1 MLLSPSLTQFM
12 YLSIQLVQVLFGGL
26 IYKLFSPWFGKVMAD
41 TLVRVGVVGEELQCM
56 EDSGEAWVEV
66 RGLRFRVGVGNYGRL
81 LERLA
86 GLGYRV
92 ERSRSHTWVVARKPC
107 GEAVSEVARVVEE
120 VMSEEGGEAGNR
132 VCNPADIGSIAN
144 SVVNRVSSLI
154 PSLKDVVDEVAI
166 NLEAGNHVM
175 LLGGPGS
182 GKTLILDAIYEASSN
197 PLYINMADASAAG
210 IEDLIIEAG
219 CFDVILLDEV
229 DKAKNVALSPL
240 LQLLDHGGKLRITKS
255 GKTTV
260 IEAPWVRAVAA
271 ANPFNPRLR
280 ASNWWSPLMDRFV
293 PIEVPQPS
301 VDEIVTFM
309 GKVANAEMPSWVREL
324 IEKYID
330 VITLRK
336 AEQAA
341 KYLAVSLR
349 RGRSEDAVRARVE
362 RILQTTRAIA
372 TKSK

>member
-1 MLLSPSLTQFM
+1 
-12 YLSIQLVQVLFGGL
+12 
-26 IYKLFSPWFGKVMAD
+26 
-41 TLVRVGVVGEELQCM
+41 M
-56 EDSGEAWVEV
+56 EDNGEAWVEV

-92 ERSRSHTWVVARKPC
+92 ERSRSYTWVVARKPC
-107 GEAVSEVARVVEE
+107 SEAVSEVARVVEE
-120 VMSEEGGEAGNR
+120 VMSKEEEGGEAGNR
-132 VCNPADIGSIAN
+132 VCNPADIQGIAN

-154 PSLKDVVDEVAI
+154 PSLKDVIEEVAI

-182 GKTLILDAIYEASSN
+182 GKTLILDAIYDASSN
-197 PLYINMADASAAG
+197 PLYVNMADASAAG
-210 IEDLIIEAG
+210 IEDLVIEAG

-240 LQLLDHGGKLRITKS
+240 LQLLDHGGRLRVTKS

-280 ASNWWSPLMDRFV
+280 ASNWWMPLMDRFV

-301 VDEIVTFM
+301 VDEVVAFM
-309 GKVANAEMPSWVREL
+309 GRVANAEMPSWVREL
-324 IEKYID
+324 IEKYVD
-330 VITLRK
+330 AITLRK
-336 AEQAA
+336 AEQSARYIA
-341 KYLAVSLR
+341 TSLR
-349 RGRSEDAVRARVE
+349 RGRGEEVIKARVE
-362 RILQTTRAIA
+362 KILRSI
-372 TKSK
+372 KLIENYGSVRFSI

>member
-1 MLLSPSLTQFM
+1 
-12 YLSIQLVQVLFGGL
+12 
-26 IYKLFSPWFGKVMAD
+26 
-41 TLVRVGVVGEELQCM
+41 M
-56 EDSGEAWVEV
+56 EDNGEAWVEV
-66 RGLRFRVGVGNYGRL
+66 RELRFRVGVGNYGRL
-81 LERLA
+81 LERLV

-92 ERSRSHTWVVARKPC
+92 ERSRSYTWVVARKPC
-107 GEAVSEVARVVEE
+107 SEAVSEVARVVEE
-120 VMSEEGGEAGNR
+120 VMSEEEEEGRVRNR
-132 VCNPADIGSIAN
+132 ECRPADIAGIAN
-144 SVVNRVSSLI
+144 SVVSRVSSLI
-154 PSLKDVVDEVAI
+154 PSLGDVVDEVAI

-197 PLYINMADASAAG
+197 PLYVNMADASAAG

-219 CFDVILLDEV
+219 CFDVVLLDEV
-229 DKAKNVALSPL
+229 DKARNVALSPL
-240 LQLLDHGGKLRITKS
+240 LQLLDHGGRLRVTKS

-280 ASNWWSPLMDRFV
+280 ASNWWMPLMDRFV

-301 VDEIVTFM
+301 VDEVVAFM
-309 GKVANAEMPSWVREL
+309 GRVANAEMPSWVREL
-324 IEKYID
+324 IEKYVD
-330 VITLRK
+330 AITLRK
-336 AEQAA
+336 AEQSA
-341 KYLAVSLR
+341 KYISTSLR
-349 RGRSEDAVRARVE
+349 KGRSEEVIKARVE

>member
-1 MLLSPSLTQFM
+1 MFSGLNLHCSEGD
-12 YLSIQLVQVLFGGL
+12 GG
-26 IYKLFSPWFGKVMAD
+26 
-41 TLVRVGVVGEELQCM
+41 
-56 EDSGEAWVEV
+56 AWVDV
-66 RGLRFRVGVGNYGRL
+66 RGLVYILGTGGYNRL
-81 LERLA
+81 LRLLGRA
-86 GLGYRV
+86 GY
-92 ERSRSHTWVVARKPC
+92 EIHRSRSSTWVKGKKPC
-107 GEAVSEVARVVEE
+107 NELVREVNELVEK
-120 VMSEEGGEAGNR
+120 VMSEEGGGAGSSE
-132 VCNPADIGSIAN
+132 CNPADIGSIAN
-144 SVVNRVSSLI
+144 TVVSRVSGLI
-154 PSLKDVVDEVAI
+154 PSLKDVVDEVAV

-210 IEDLIIEAG
+210 IEDLVIEAG
-219 CFDVILLDEV
+219 CFDIILLDEV

-240 LQLLDHGGKLRITKS
+240 LQLLDHGGRLRVTKS

-260 IEAPWVRAVAA
+260 IETPWVRAVAA

-309 GKVANAEMPSWVREL
+309 NKVANTEIPSWVREL
-324 IEKYID
+324 VGKYID

-341 KYLAVSLR
+341 KYIATSLR
-349 RGRSEDAVRARVE
+349 KERSEEAVRARVE
-362 RILQTTRAIA
+362 KTLQTTRIIT

>member
-1 MLLSPSLTQFM
+1 MLGNLGCSE
-12 YLSIQLVQVLFGGL
+12 YGG
-26 IYKLFSPWFGKVMAD
+26 S
-41 TLVRVGVVGEELQCM
+41 
-56 EDSGEAWVEV
+56 AWVSI
-66 RGLRFRVGVGNYGRL
+66 RDLHYLLGSGQYNALLRALASLGFRI
-81 LERLA
+81 
-86 GLGYRV
+86 
-92 ERSRSHTWVVARKPC
+92 ERSRSYTWAVIDGVKCPD
-107 GEAVSEVARVVEE
+107 AVSK
-120 VMSEEGGEAGNR
+120 VMDVLSRFTQSNNGGVKGDCQG
-132 VCNPADIGSIAN
+132 V
-144 SVVNRVSSLI
+144 SVNGIIDGVRERVSSLV
-154 PSLKDVVDEVAI
+154 PSLRDIVEEAAI

-182 GKTLILDAIYEASSN
+182 GKTLILDAIYEASSD

-210 IEDLIIEAG
+210 IEDLVIEAG

-240 LQLLDHGGKLRITKS
+240 LQLLDHGSRLRVTKS

-280 ASNWWSPLMDRFV
+280 ASNWWMPLMDRFV

-309 GKVANAEMPSWVREL
+309 GKVASAEMPSWVREL
-324 IEKYID
+324 VEKYID
-330 VITLRK
+330 AITLRK

-341 KYLAVSLR
+341 KYIAASMR
-349 RGRSEDAVRARVE
+349 RGRSEDVIRVRVE
-362 RILQTTRAIA
+362 DMLRRV
-372 TKSK
+372 TKYVGGVRGHGDGGLGLGVPQGEGVHE

>member
-1 MLLSPSLTQFM
+1 MSSSPNLYCSEGE
-12 YLSIQLVQVLFGGL
+12 GG
-26 IYKLFSPWFGKVMAD
+26 
-41 TLVRVGVVGEELQCM
+41 
-56 EDSGEAWVEV
+56 AWVDV
-66 RGLRFRVGVGNYGRL
+66 RGLVYVLGTGGYNKLLRL
-81 LERLA
+81 L
-86 GLGYRV
+86 GKSGY
-92 ERSRSHTWVVARKPC
+92 EIHRSRSSTWVMGKKPC
-107 GEAVSEVARVVEE
+107 SELVREINELVERII
-120 VMSEEGGEAGNR
+120 SEEEAKVEAGSTG
-132 VCNPADIGSIAN
+132 CNPADIQGIAN

-154 PSLKDVVDEVAI
+154 PSLGDVVEEVAI
-166 NLEAGNHVM
+166 NLKAGNHVM

-210 IEDLIIEAG
+210 IEDLVVEAG

-229 DKAKNVALSPL
+229 DKARNVALSPL
-240 LQLLDHGGKLRITKS
+240 LQLLDHGGKLRVTKS

-280 ASNWWSPLMDRFV
+280 ASNWWLPLMDRFV

-309 GKVANAEMPSWVREL
+309 GRVANAEMPKWVREL
-324 IEKYID
+324 IEKYVD
-330 VITLRK
+330 AITLRK
-336 AEQAA
+336 AEQSAR
-341 KYLAVSLR
+341 YIAVSLR
-349 RGRSEDAVRARVE
+349 RGRSEDAVKARVE
-362 RILQTTRAIA
+362 KILQTTRAIA

>member
-1 MLLSPSLTQFM
+1 MHCS
-12 YLSIQLVQVLFGGL
+12 
-26 IYKLFSPWFGKVMAD
+26 
-41 TLVRVGVVGEELQCM
+41 
-56 EDSGEAWVEV
+56 EDESGSWVDV
-66 RGLRFRVGVGNYGRL
+66 RGLVYVLGTGGYNKLLRL
-81 LERLA
+81 LGRA
-86 GLGYRV
+86 GY
-92 ERSRSHTWVVARKPC
+92 EIHRSRSSTWVIGKKPC
-107 GEAVSEVARVVEE
+107 NELVREINELVEKIISE
-120 VMSEEGGEAGNR
+120 EEGGGVGSADCR
-132 VCNPADIGSIAN
+132 PADIVGIAN
-144 SVVNRVSSLI
+144 TVVSRVSGLI

-210 IEDLIIEAG
+210 IEDLVIETG
-219 CFDVILLDEV
+219 CFDIILLDEV
-229 DKAKNVALSPL
+229 DKARNVALSPL
-240 LQLLDHGGKLRITKS
+240 LQLLDHGGRLRVTKS

-280 ASNWWSPLMDRFV
+280 ASNWWLPLMDRFV

-309 GKVANAEMPSWVREL
+309 GKVANTEMPNWVREL

-330 VITLRK
+330 AITLRK
-336 AEQAA
+336 AEQSA
-341 KYLAVSLR
+341 KYIATSLR
-349 RGRSEDAVRARVE
+349 RGRGEEVIKARVE

-372 TKSK
+372 TKGK

>member
-1 MLLSPSLTQFM
+1 MLGNLGCSEYNGS
-12 YLSIQLVQVLFGGL
+12 
-26 IYKLFSPWFGKVMAD
+26 
-41 TLVRVGVVGEELQCM
+41 
-56 EDSGEAWVEV
+56 AWVSI
-66 RGLRFRVGVGNYGRL
+66 RDLHYLLGPGQYNAFLRALASLGFRI
-81 LERLA
+81 
-86 GLGYRV
+86 
-92 ERSRSHTWVVARKPC
+92 ERSRSYTWAVIDGMKCPD
-107 GEAVSEVARVVEE
+107 AVSKVVE
-120 VMSEEGGEAGNR
+120 VLSRFVQGGGNGGVKGDCQSMSISR
-132 VCNPADIGSIAN
+132 IID
-144 SVVNRVSSLI
+144 SVRERVSSLV
-154 PSLKDVVDEVAI
+154 PSLKDVIDEVAI

-175 LLGGPGS
+175 LLGSPGS

-197 PLYINMADASAAG
+197 PLYVNMADASAAG
-210 IEDLIIEAG
+210 IEDLVIDAG

-240 LQLLDHGGKLRITKS
+240 LQLLDHGGRLRITKS

-280 ASNWWSPLMDRFV
+280 ASNWWMPLMDRFV

-309 GKVANAEMPSWVREL
+309 NKVANAEMPNWVREL

-330 VITLRK
+330 AITLRK

-341 KYLAVSLR
+341 KYIATSMR
-349 RGRSEDAVRARVE
+349 RGRNEEAIRVKVEDMLRRVIKYVGGVRGHGDGGLGLGVSRGGE
-362 RILQTTRAIA
+362 G
-372 TKSK
+372 S

>member
-1 MLLSPSLTQFM
+1 MSTGPNLYCSEGD
-12 YLSIQLVQVLFGGL
+12 GG
-26 IYKLFSPWFGKVMAD
+26 S
-41 TLVRVGVVGEELQCM
+41 
-56 EDSGEAWVEV
+56 WVDV
-66 RGLRFRVGVGNYGRL
+66 RGLVYVLGAGGYNKLLRL
-81 LERLA
+81 LGRS
-86 GLGYRV
+86 GY
-92 ERSRSHTWVVARKPC
+92 EIHRSRSSTWVIGKKPC
-107 GEAVSEVARVVEE
+107 NELVREINELVEKIMSE
-120 VMSEEGGEAGNR
+120 EEGGEAGSGK
-132 VCNPADIGSIAN
+132 CNPADIQGIAN
-144 SVVNRVSSLI
+144 SVVNRVSGLI
-154 PSLKDVVDEVAI
+154 LSLKDVVDEVAI

-182 GKTLILDAIYEASSN
+182 GKTLILDAIYEASGN

-240 LQLLDHGGKLRITKS
+240 LQLLDHGGRLRVTKS

-260 IEAPWVRAVAA
+260 IEAPWVRAIAA

-280 ASNWWSPLMDRFV
+280 ASNWWMPLIDRFV

-309 GKVANAEMPSWVREL
+309 GRVANTEMPNWVREL
-324 IEKYID
+324 IEKYVD
-330 VITLRK
+330 AITLRK
-336 AEQAA
+336 AEQSA
-341 KYLAVSLR
+341 KYISTSLR
-349 RGRSEDAVRARVE
+349 KGRSEEVIKARVE
-362 RILQTTRAIA
+362 RILQTTRAIT

>member
-1 MLLSPSLTQFM
+1 MLNQCAVKLT
-12 YLSIQLVQVLFGGL
+12 GL
-26 IYKLFSPWFGKVMAD
+26 D
-41 TLVRVGVVGEELQCM
+41 
-56 EDSGEAWVEV
+56 
-66 RGLRFRVGVGNYGRL
+66 YG
-81 LERLA
+81 
-86 GLGYRV
+86 V
-92 ERSRSHTWVVARKPC
+92 ERSRSYTWIVARKPC
-107 GEAVSEVARVVEE
+107 NEAVSEVAKVVEE
-120 VMSEEGGEAGNR
+120 VMSEEGEEAGSGK
-132 VCNPADIGSIAN
+132 CNPADIGSIAN
-144 SVVNRVSSLI
+144 SVVNRVSDLI
-154 PSLKDVVDEVAI
+154 PSLKDAVEEVAV

-229 DKAKNVALSPL
+229 DKARNVALSPL
-240 LQLLDHGGKLRITKS
+240 LQLLDHGGRLRVTKS

-280 ASNWWSPLMDRFV
+280 ASNWWMPLMDRFV

-301 VDEIVTFM
+301 VDEILIFM
-309 GKVANAEMPSWVREL
+309 GRVANAEMPGWVREL
-324 IEKYID
+324 VEKYID
-330 VITLRK
+330 AITLRK

-341 KYLAVSLR
+341 KYIATSLR
-349 RGRSEDAVRARVE
+349 KGRSEEAVRVRVE
-362 RILQTTRAIA
+362 DMFRRVIKYVGGVRGHGDGGLGLGVSRGEGVHE
-372 TKSK
+372 

>member
-1 MLLSPSLTQFM
+1 MSSSPNLYCSEGE
-12 YLSIQLVQVLFGGL
+12 GG
-26 IYKLFSPWFGKVMAD
+26 
-41 TLVRVGVVGEELQCM
+41 
-56 EDSGEAWVEV
+56 AWVDV
-66 RGLRFRVGVGNYGRL
+66 RGLVYVLGTGGYNKLLRL
-81 LERLA
+81 LGRA
-86 GLGYRV
+86 GY
-92 ERSRSHTWVVARKPC
+92 EIHRSRSSTWVMGKKPC
-107 GEAVSEVARVVEE
+107 NELVREINELVEKIISEEEGEARSAECR
-120 VMSEEGGEAGNR
+120 
-132 VCNPADIGSIAN
+132 PADIQGIAN

-210 IEDLIIEAG
+210 IEDLVIEAG

-240 LQLLDHGGKLRITKS
+240 LQLLDHGGRLRITKS
-255 GKTTV
+255 GKTTA
-260 IEAPWVRAVAA
+260 IETPWVRAVAA

-280 ASNWWSPLMDRFV
+280 ASNWWMPLMDRFV

-309 GKVANAEMPSWVREL
+309 GKVANTEMPKWVREL

-330 VITLRK
+330 AITLRK

-341 KYLAVSLR
+341 KYIVTSMR
-349 RGRSEDAVRARVE
+349 RGRGEDVVRARVE
-362 RILQTTRAIA
+362 KILQITRFIA

>member
-1 MLLSPSLTQFM
+1 M
-12 YLSIQLVQVLFGGL
+12 
-26 IYKLFSPWFGKVMAD
+26 GKKPCSE
-41 TLVRVGVVGEELQCM
+41 LVREISEL
-56 EDSGEAWVEV
+56 VE
-66 RGLRFRVGVGNYGRL
+66 
-81 LERLA
+81 
-86 GLGYRV
+86 
-92 ERSRSHTWVVARKPC
+92 KIM
-107 GEAVSEVARVVEE
+107 SE
-120 VMSEEGGEAGNR
+120 EEGGETGSTE
-132 VCNPADIGSIAN
+132 CKPADIGSIAN
-144 SVVNRVSSLI
+144 AVVNRVSGLI
-154 PSLKDVVDEVAI
+154 PSLKDIVDEVAV

-210 IEDLIIEAG
+210 IEDLVIEAG

-240 LQLLDHGGKLRITKS
+240 LQLLDHGGRLRVTKS

-280 ASNWWSPLMDRFV
+280 ASNWWLPLTDRFV

-301 VDEIVTFM
+301 VDEIVAFM
-309 GKVANAEMPSWVREL
+309 GKVANTEMPSWVREL
-324 IEKYID
+324 IEKYVD

-341 KYLAVSLR
+341 KYIAISMR
-349 RGRSEDAVRARVE
+349 RGRGEDTIKARVD
-362 RILQTTRAIA
+362 RILQTTRRLV
-372 TKSK
+372 TREHEE

>member
-1 MLLSPSLTQFM
+1 M
-12 YLSIQLVQVLFGGL
+12 
-26 IYKLFSPWFGKVMAD
+26 
-41 TLVRVGVVGEELQCM
+41 GEELRCS
-56 EDSGEAWVEV
+56 EDNGEAWVEV
-66 RGLRFRVGVGNYGRL
+66 RVLRFRVGVGNYNKL
-81 LERLA
+81 LERLV

-92 ERSRSHTWVVARKPC
+92 ERSRSYTWVVARKPC
-107 GEAVSEVARVVEE
+107 SEAVSEVARVVEE
-120 VMSEEGGEAGNR
+120 VMSEEEGGEAGNKECR
-132 VCNPADIGSIAN
+132 PADIVGIAN
-144 SVVNRVSSLI
+144 TVVSRVSGLI

-219 CFDVILLDEV
+219 CFDVVLLDEV
-229 DKAKNVALSPL
+229 DKARNVALSPL
-240 LQLLDHGGKLRITKS
+240 LQLLDHGGRLRVTKS

-280 ASNWWSPLMDRFV
+280 ASNWWMPLMDRFV

-301 VDEIVTFM
+301 VDEVVAFM
-309 GKVANAEMPSWVREL
+309 GRVANAEMPSWVREL
-324 IEKYID
+324 IEKYVD
-330 VITLRK
+330 AITLRK

-341 KYLAVSLR
+341 KYISTSLR
-349 RGRSEDAVRARVE
+349 KGRSEEAVRARVE
-362 RILQTTRAIA
+362 KILQTTRFIT

>member
-1 MLLSPSLTQFM
+1 M
-12 YLSIQLVQVLFGGL
+12 
-26 IYKLFSPWFGKVMAD
+26 
-41 TLVRVGVVGEELQCM
+41 GEELYCS
-56 EDSGEAWVEV
+56 EDNGEAWVEV
-66 RGLRFRVGVGNYGRL
+66 RGLRFRLGVGNYNKL

-92 ERSRSHTWVVARKPC
+92 ERSRSYTWVVARKPC
-107 GEAVSEVARVVEE
+107 DEAVGEVTRVVEE
-120 VMSEEGGEAGNR
+120 VMSEEGEGRARSAECR
-132 VCNPADIGSIAN
+132 PADIVSIAN

-182 GKTLILDAIYEASSN
+182 GKTLILDAIYETSSN

-210 IEDLIIEAG
+210 IEDLVIEAG

-229 DKAKNVALSPL
+229 DKARNVALSPL
-240 LQLLDHGGKLRITKS
+240 LQLLDHGGRLRITKS

-280 ASNWWSPLMDRFV
+280 ASNWWMPLMDRFV

-309 GKVANAEMPSWVREL
+309 SKVANAEMPSWVREL

-341 KYLAVSLR
+341 KYITVSLR
-349 RGRSEDAVRARVE
+349 RGRGEDVVRARVE
-362 RILQTTRAIA
+362 KILRSIKLIENYGSERVQKLTH
-372 TKSK
+372 

>member
-1 MLLSPSLTQFM
+1 
-12 YLSIQLVQVLFGGL
+12 
-26 IYKLFSPWFGKVMAD
+26 MAN
-41 TLVRVGVVGEELQCM
+41 TLVRVGVVGEELQCT
-56 EDSGEAWVEV
+56 EDNGEAWVEV
-66 RGLRFRVGVGNYGRL
+66 RELRFRVGVGNYGRL

-107 GEAVSEVARVVEE
+107 DEAVDEVAKVVEE
-120 VMSEEGGEAGNR
+120 VMSKEGEEAGNR
-132 VCNPADIGSIAN
+132 VCNPADIQGIAN

-210 IEDLIIEAG
+210 IEDLVIETG

-240 LQLLDHGGKLRITKS
+240 LQLLDHGGRLRVTKS

-280 ASNWWSPLMDRFV
+280 ASNWWMPLMDRFV

-309 GKVANAEMPSWVREL
+309 GKVANAEMPKWVREL
-324 IEKYID
+324 VEKYVD
-330 VITLRK
+330 AITLRK
-336 AEQAA
+336 AEQSARYIA
-341 KYLAVSLR
+341 TSLR
-349 RGRSEDAVRARVE
+349 RGRSEEVIKARVE
-362 RILQTTRAIA
+362 RILQTTRAMA
-372 TKSK
+372 TRSK

>member
-1 MLLSPSLTQFM
+1 
-12 YLSIQLVQVLFGGL
+12 
-26 IYKLFSPWFGKVMAD
+26 
-41 TLVRVGVVGEELQCM
+41 VGEELQCM
-56 EDSGEAWVEV
+56 EDNGEAWVEV

-92 ERSRSHTWVVARKPC
+92 ERSRSYTWVVARKPC
-107 GEAVSEVARVVEE
+107 DEAVGEVARVVEE
-120 VMSEEGGEAGNR
+120 VMSEEEEGRAGNR
-132 VCNPADIGSIAN
+132 VCNPADIQGIAN

-154 PSLKDVVDEVAI
+154 PSLGDVVDEVAI

-210 IEDLIIEAG
+210 IEDLVIETG
-219 CFDVILLDEV
+219 CFDIILLDEV
-229 DKAKNVALSPL
+229 DKARNVALSPL
-240 LQLLDHGGKLRITKS
+240 LQLLDHGGRLRVTKS

-260 IEAPWVRAVAA
+260 IETPWVRAVAA

-309 GKVANAEMPSWVREL
+309 GKVANTEMPGWVREL
-324 IEKYID
+324 VEKYID
-330 VITLRK
+330 AITLRK
-336 AEQAA
+336 AEQSA
-341 KYLAVSLR
+341 KYISTSLR
-349 RGRSEDAVRARVE
+349 RGRSEDVVKARVE
-362 RILQTTRAIA
+362 KILRSI
-372 TKSK
+372 KLIENYGSVRFSI